1 MLRDTRGRK
10 GSEGEEQEQTSEGD
24 AKGGREGGVPSVS
37 ASATRKRLKGGR
49 RRRALSIAEVIAR
62 MMYGATILKICK
74 DDKRQHQS
82 REVVD
87 E

>member
-1 MLRDTRGRK
+1 MFRDTRWRK

-49 RRRALSIAEVIAR
+49 RRRALSIANVIAR
-62 MMYGATILKICK
+62 MMYGATILNICE
-74 DDKRQHQS
+74 DGVRQYQS
-82 REVVD
+82 QEVL
-87 E
+87 EK